1 MFVDVIYPGGVPF
14 DGLGGSDNVT
24 GFINITNKI
33 MKNYL
38 FNNFIGGHLTRIGNT
53 DDLKTQQEFIAD
65 LKSTSQQ
72 LLKSIS
78 FNDVAKVVGPS
89 NPGNPWAITKSY
101 LDTMKDQCTKQL
113 IDK

>member
-1 MFVDVIYPGGVPF
+1 
-14 DGLGGSDNVT
+14 
-24 GFINITNKI
+24 
-33 MKNYL
+33 
-38 FNNFIGGHLTRIGNT
+38 
-53 DDLKTQQEFIAD
+53 LKTQQEFIAD

-89 NPGNPWAITKSY
+89 NPGNPWTITKSY

-113 IDK
+113 IDKRKDRLGRVDIFLADNCAAMLQSLRVA